1 MKHRKAER
9 MNTKQVLARIDPA
22 EALEFLAGMVRHKSH
37 SGTTGETELAR
48 FMAAAMLAKTSSTSP
63 S

>member
-22 EALEFLAGMVRHKSH
+22 EALEFLAGMVRHKSY
-37 SGTTGETELAR
+37 SGTTGETDLAR
-48 FMAAAMLAKTSSTSP
+48 FMAVAMRGLGTWR
-63 S
+63 